1 MLNHL
6 IKTIMRFLACFY
18 KWHKYLYL
26 CAGHIN
32 RILIPWLKKKKL
44 LATENWYLDILSS
57 LYLEE
62 SRTGKKM
69 LTILLDVKKKPHT
82 HIPQ

>member
-1 MLNHL
+1 MLL
-6 IKTIMRFLACFY
+6 QMTQ
-18 KWHKYLYL
+18 
-26 CAGHIN
+26 
-32 RILIPWLKKKKL
+32 ILIFMCRPH
-44 LATENWYLDILSS
+44 NLDILSS